1 MCLKQK
7 TYVNFTKIVT
17 NSVFLGFISV
27 TFPFILTDK
36 YVNFNKVFVLIYK
49 LISKNLYQLLIK
61 LRLKANLSTMS
72 SLLNQQKSATNT
84 ESVRQPTLAL
94 ARDILLLEA
103 SEIDALAKRL
113 DDNFT
118 KAVNLILQ
126 CQGRVVVSGMGKS
139 GHIGGKIASTFA
151 STGTPAFFMHPAEA
165 SHGDLG
171 MIIAGD
177 IVIAFS
183 NSGESDEILA
193 IVPPLKRLGAKII
206 AITGKDSSSLAKAAD
221 IHLSASVSKEA
232 CPLGLAPTSST
243 TVALALGDALALC
256 VLDQREFTAEDFA
269 RSHPGGS
276 LGRRLLIHV
285 ADLMRT
291 GSNIPQ
297 VPMSASLSE
306 GLLEMSR
313 KGLGLTAIVDDQNM
327 PIGIFTDGDLR
338 RAFEQNV
345 NVATSSIADV
355 MHANPQVIHLDQLAI
370 VAVEMME
377 KRKINALL
385 VTDNVGVL
393 VGALNMHD
401 LLLAKVV

>member
-1 MCLKQK
+1 
-7 TYVNFTKIVT
+7 
-17 NSVFLGFISV
+17 
-27 TFPFILTDK
+27 
-36 YVNFNKVFVLIYK
+36 
-49 LISKNLYQLLIK
+49 
-61 LRLKANLSTMS
+61 MS
-72 SLLNQQKSATNT
+72 SPIKQSKPALSK
-84 ESVRQPTLAL
+84 QPTLLL

-103 SEIDALAKRL
+103 NEINALASRL
-113 DDNFT
+113 NGQFT
-118 KAVNLILQ
+118 DAVAMILQ
-126 CQGRVVVSGMGKS
+126 CTGRVVVSGMGKS
-139 GHIGGKIASTFA
+139 GHIGGKIASTLA

-171 MIIAGD
+171 MITAGD
-177 IVIAFS
+177 IIIALS

-193 IVPPLKRLGAKII
+193 IVTPLKRLGASII
-206 AITGKDSSSLAKAAD
+206 AITGNDNSTLAKAAD
-221 IHLSASVSKEA
+221 IHLSAHVEKEA

-256 VLDQREFTAEDFA
+256 VLDQRDFTAEDFA

-285 ADLMRT
+285 NDLMRT
-291 GSNIPQ
+291 GKG
-297 VPMSASLSE
+297 VPKVFSDASLQQ

-313 KGLGLTAIVDDQNM
+313 KGLGLTAIVDANNA

-345 NVATSSIADV
+345 NVSTASIADV
-355 MHANPQVIHLDQLAI
+355 MHANPLTIQQDKLAI
-370 VAVEMME
+370 EAVEIME
-377 KRKINALL
+377 LHKINALL
-385 VTDNVGVL
+385 VTNDAGIL

>member
-1 MCLKQK
+1 
-7 TYVNFTKIVT
+7 
-17 NSVFLGFISV
+17 
-27 TFPFILTDK
+27 
-36 YVNFNKVFVLIYK
+36 
-49 LISKNLYQLLIK
+49 
-61 LRLKANLSTMS
+61 MS
-72 SLLNQQKSATNT
+72 SLVNNYQAVSTARPIK
-84 ESVRQPTLAL
+84 QPTLAL
-94 ARDILLLEA
+94 ARDILLLES
-103 SEIDALAKRL
+103 SEIDALAARL
-113 DDNFT
+113 DDSFT
-118 KAVNLILQ
+118 AAVYLILQ
-126 CQGRVVVSGMGKS
+126 CQGRIVVSGMGKS

-171 MIIAGD
+171 MITTGD
-177 IVIAFS
+177 IVIALS

-256 VLDQREFTAEDFA
+256 VLDQRDFTAEDFA

-291 GSNIPQ
+291 GDNIPQ
-297 VPMSASLSE
+297 VPANASLSQ

-313 KGLGLTAIVDDQNM
+313 KGLGLTAIVDAGNK
-327 PIGIFTDGDLR
+327 PVGIFTDGDLR
-338 RAFEQNV
+338 RAFEQHI
-345 NVATSSIADV
+345 NVAEASIADV
-355 MHANPQVIHLDQLAI
+355 MHTQPLTIHQDQLAI
-370 VAVEMME
+370 AAVEIME
-377 KRKINALL
+377 LHKINALL
-385 VTDNVGVL
+385 VTNDAGIL

>member
-1 MCLKQK
+1 
-7 TYVNFTKIVT
+7 
-17 NSVFLGFISV
+17 
-27 TFPFILTDK
+27 
-36 YVNFNKVFVLIYK
+36 
-49 LISKNLYQLLIK
+49 
-61 LRLKANLSTMS
+61 MS
-72 SLLNQQKSATNT
+72 SSVNKPRLLGALQPKSNT
-84 ESVRQPTLAL
+84 TLDL

-103 SEIDALAKRL
+103 REIEALALRL
-113 DDNFT
+113 DDHFT
-118 KAVNLILQ
+118 AAVSLILK

-139 GHIGGKIASTFA
+139 GHIGGKIASTLA

-171 MIIAGD
+171 MITAGD
-177 IVIAFS
+177 IVIALS

-193 IVPPLKRLGAKII
+193 IVPPLKRLGASII
-206 AITGKDSSSLAKAAD
+206 AITGNDDSTLAQAAD
-221 IHLSASVSKEA
+221 IHLSAHVSKEA

-276 LGRRLLIHV
+276 IGRRLLVHV
-285 ADLMRT
+285 SDLMRS
-291 GSNIPQ
+291 GDKIPK
-297 VPMSASLSE
+297 VLASAPLTQ

-313 KGLGLTAIVDDQNM
+313 KGLGLTAVVDANDM

-338 RAFEQNV
+338 RAFEKNV
-345 NVATSSIADV
+345 NVSNASIADV
-355 MHANPQVIHLDQLAI
+355 MQPNPFTINQDQLAI
-370 VAVEMME
+370 AAVEIME
-377 KRKINALL
+377 QRKINALL
-385 VTDNVGVL
+385 VTNDNGAL